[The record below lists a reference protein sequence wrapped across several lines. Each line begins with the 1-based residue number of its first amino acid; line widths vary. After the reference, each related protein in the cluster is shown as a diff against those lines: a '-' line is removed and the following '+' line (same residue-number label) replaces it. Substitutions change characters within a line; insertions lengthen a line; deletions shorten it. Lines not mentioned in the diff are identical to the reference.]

1 MHPISGRSSRT
12 VHNGGRMTAPEP
24 KVITGVLERIT
35 FQNEENGYTVAKLLP
50 DSREQ
55 RGQVDSLATIVGSL
69 AGAIPGEALELT
81 GHWQQHDQHGWQ
93 FIVHSFK
100 SVLPA
105 TATGIRKY
113 LGSGLIK
120 GIGPRTAE
128 KIVAYFDVDTLQ
140 IFDTAPERLR
150 DVPGIGTKTIAKIIA
165 AWTEQKAIKDV
176 MIFLQGHGVSTSL
189 AVRIYKQYRD
199 ASISVAKNQPY
210 RLAREVFGIGFKT
223 ADKIALA
230 MGVQPDDPER
240 IKAGVL
246 FALSESTEDGHT
258 YQPRAQLALRAS
270 ELLGVEAAPTVKA
283 IDDLVVERSAH
294 AEPLRRTAAGSFENV
309 PAGAPARQLQIGEP
323 AAEYGTSADET
334 AIYLLP
340 FFHAEE
346 GIARQ
351 LARLCRPATDL
362 LAEFRAVDAAV
373 MFGWLEQ
380 TEKITLADKQ
390 KEGVLMALTQPVGV
404 LTGGPGTGKTTSMRA
419 LIRVLQAKRK
429 RIVLAAPTGRAARR
443 LSEATGLEAK
453 TLHRLL
459 AIRPGGKPQFDAD
472 APLPADIV
480 IIDETSMLD
489 TLLMNTLLK
498 AVPTGA
504 HVLFVGDA
512 DQLPSVGAG
521 NVLADIIASESMPV
535 VRLEQIFRQS
545 ETSAIAVNAH
555 RINRGEMPLT
565 GGPIEDFFLFAEDDA
580 EKAAALVV
588 DLVARRIPAKFG
600 LRPIEIQVL
609 APMHNGKCGVAW
621 LNGALQAALNPPD
634 DDKPQKAFGNR
645 VFRQGDKVLQMRN
658 NYDMDVFNG
667 DGGVITRI
675 DTVDQVVTVQLED
688 DRVVEY
694 DFTELDQLTLAY
706 AISIHKS
713 QGSEY
718 PCVVMPMVMSHFM
731 MLERKLIYTGLT
743 RARKLAVLV
752 GSRKAIG
759 VAVRNGG
766 ASGAGRMT
774 GLRARVQQ
782 NNT

>member
-1 MHPISGRSSRT
+1 MSELIPK
-12 VHNGGRMTAPEP
+12 VVP

-35 FQNEENGYTVAKLLP
+35 FQNEENGYTVAKLAP

-55 RGQVDSLATIVGSL
+55 REQGDSLATVVGSL
-69 AGAIPGEALELT
+69 AGAAPGESLELT
-81 GHWQQHDQHGWQ
+81 GHWQHHDQHGWQ
-93 FIVHSFK
+93 FVVHSYK
-100 SVLPA
+100 SILPA

-128 KIVAYFDVDTLQ
+128 KIVAHFDVDTLAV
-140 IFDTAPERLR
+140 FDAAPQRLHE
-150 DVPGIGTKTIAKIIA
+150 VPGVGPKTVGKIIA

-176 MIFLQGHGVSTSL
+176 MVFLQGHGVSTSL
-189 AVRIYKQYRD
+189 AVRIYKQYKD
-199 ASISVAKNQPY
+199 ASISIAKNHPY
-210 RLAREVFGIGFKT
+210 RLAREVHGIGFKT

-230 MGVQPDDPER
+230 MGVRVDDPER

-246 FALSESTEDGHT
+246 FALSEATEEGHT
-258 YQPRAQLALRAS
+258 YQPRMALATRAA
-270 ELLGVEAAPTVKA
+270 ELLGVETAPTVNA
-283 IDDLVVERSAH
+283 IDELVNERGAH
-294 AEPLRRTAAGSFENV
+294 AEPLRRGASGSFENV
-309 PAGAPARQLQIGEP
+309 PAAGREAPMQLSEQP
-323 AAEYGTSADET
+323 AEYGVPVEET

-351 LARLCRPATDL
+351 IERLRRPAVDL
-362 LAEFRAVDAAV
+362 LTEFGTVDYDV
-373 MFGWLEQ
+373 MFGWLASA
-380 TEKITLADKQ
+380 EKIELAERQ
-390 KEGVLMALTQPVGV
+390 KEGVVMALTQPVGI

-419 LIRVLQAKRK
+419 LIRVLRAKR
-429 RIVLAAPTGRAARR
+429 RRVVLAAPTGRAAKR

-459 AIRPGGKPQFDAD
+459 AIRPGGKPQFDAET
-472 APLPADIV
+472 PLPADVVIV
-480 IIDETSMLD
+480 DESSMLD

-504 HVLFVGDA
+504 HLLLVGDA

-521 NVLADIIASESMPV
+521 NVLADLIGAGGIPV
-535 VRLEQIFRQS
+535 VRLDRIFRQS
-545 ETSAIAVNAH
+545 ETSAIATNAH
-555 RINRGEMPLT
+555 RINAGEMPLT
-565 GGPIEDFFLFAEDDA
+565 GGAIEDFFLFAEDDA

-600 LRPIEIQVL
+600 LRPADIQVL

-621 LNGALQAALNPPD
+621 LNGALQAALNPPEEN
-634 DDKPQKAFGNR
+634 KPQKAFGNR
-645 VFRQGDKVLQMRN
+645 VFRLGDKVLQTRN
-658 NYDMDVFNG
+658 NYDIDVFNG

-675 DTVDQVVTVQLED
+675 DAVDQIVEVRLED
-688 DRVVEY
+688 ERLVEY
-694 DFTELDQLTLAY
+694 DFTDLDQLALAY

-718 PCVVMPMVMSHFM
+718 PCVVMPVLMSHFM
-731 MLERKLIYTGLT
+731 MLERKLVYTGLT

-759 VAVRNGG
+759 IAVRNGG
-766 ASGAGRMT
+766 VSGAGRMT
-774 GLRARVQQ
+774 GLRGRVTQR
-782 NNT
+782 

>member
-1 MHPISGRSSRT
+1 MSEFT
-12 VHNGGRMTAPEP
+12 P

-35 FQNEENGYTVAKLLP
+35 FQNEENGYTVAKLAP
-50 DSREQ
+50 DNREQ
-55 RGQVDSLATIVGSL
+55 RDQGDALATIVGPL
-69 AGAIPGEALELT
+69 AGAVPGEALELT
-81 GHWQQHDQHGWQ
+81 GHWQHHDQHGWQ
-93 FIVHSFK
+93 FVVHSYK

-128 KIVAYFDVDTLQ
+128 KIVAHFDVETLHV
-140 IFDTAPERLR
+140 FDTAPERLR
-150 DVPGIGTKTIAKIIA
+150 DVPGIGARTVAKIIA
-165 AWTEQKAIKDV
+165 AWSEQKAIKDV
-176 MIFLQGHGVSTSL
+176 MVFLQGHGVSTSL
-189 AVRIYKQYRD
+189 AVRIYKQYKD
-199 ASISVAKNQPY
+199 ASISIARNHPY

-230 MGVQPDDPER
+230 MGVRPDDPER

-246 FALSESTEDGHT
+246 FALSEATEEGHT
-258 YQPRAQLALRAS
+258 YQPRAELAAHAA
-270 ELLGVEAAPTVKA
+270 ELLGVDVAPTAQA
-283 IDDLVVERSAH
+283 IDDLVAERGAH
-294 AEPLRRTAAGSFENV
+294 AEPLSSVPENARSEAAAASGDG
-309 PAGAPARQLQIGEP
+309 PLRLGEP
-323 AAEYGTSADET
+323 LAEYGAPADET

-351 LARLCRPATDL
+351 LTRLNRPAVDL
-362 LAEFRAVDAAV
+362 LADFQRVDPAA
-373 MFGWLEQ
+373 MFAWLEQ
-380 TEKITLADKQ
+380 AEKITLADKQ
-390 KEGVLMALTQPVGV
+390 KDGVLMALTRSVCV

-429 RIVLAAPTGRAARR
+429 RIVLAAPTGRAAKR
-443 LSEATGLEAK
+443 LSDATGLEAK

-459 AIRPGGKPQFDAD
+459 AIRPGGKPQYDAES
-472 APLPADIV
+472 PLPADMVIV
-480 IIDETSMLD
+480 DETSMLD

-521 NVLADIIASESMPV
+521 NVLADVIAAGSLPM

-545 ETSAIAVNAH
+545 EKSAIAVNAH
-555 RINRGEMPLT
+555 RINSGEMPLT
-565 GGPIEDFFLFAEDDA
+565 GGPIEDFYLFAEDDA
-580 EKAAALVV
+580 EKSAALVV

-600 LRPIEIQVL
+600 LRPMDIQVL

-621 LNGALQAALNPPD
+621 LNGALQAALNPSD
-634 DDKPQKAFGNR
+634 DDKPQKVFGNR
-645 VFRQGDKVLQMRN
+645 TFRQGDKVLQMRN

-667 DGGVITRI
+667 DGGMITRI
-675 DTVDQVVTVQLED
+675 DPVDQVVTVQLED

-718 PCVVMPMVMSHFM
+718 PCVVMPIVMSHYM

-743 RARKLAVLV
+743 RARRLAVLV

-766 ASGAGRMT
+766 ASGAGRRT
-774 GLRARVQQ
+774 GLRARIRSSVAA
-782 NNT
+782 

>member
-1 MHPISGRSSRT
+1 
-12 VHNGGRMTAPEP
+12 MTAPEP

-35 FQNEENGYTVAKLLP
+35 FQNEENGYTVAKLTP

-55 RGQVDSLATIVGSL
+55 RGQTDSLATIVGSL
-69 AGAIPGEALELT
+69 AGAVPGEALELT
-81 GHWQQHDQHGWQ
+81 GHWQHHDQHGWQ
-93 FIVHSFK
+93 FMVHSYK

-128 KIVAYFDVDTLQ
+128 KIVAHFDVETLHV
-140 IFDTAPERLR
+140 FDAAPDRLR
-150 DVPGIGTKTIAKIIA
+150 EVPGIGAKTVAKIIA
-165 AWTEQKAIKDV
+165 AWSEQKAIKDV
-176 MIFLQGHGVSTSL
+176 MVFLQGHGVSTSL
-189 AVRIYKQYRD
+189 AVRIYKQYKD
-199 ASISVAKNQPY
+199 ASISIAKNHPY

-230 MGVQPDDPER
+230 MGVRPDDPER

-246 FALSESTEDGHT
+246 FALSEATEEGHT
-258 YQPRAQLALRAS
+258 YQPRAQLAARAA
-270 ELLGVEAAPTVKA
+270 ELLGVDAAPTMQA
-283 IDDLVVERSAH
+283 IDDLVAERGAH
-294 AEPLRRTAAGSFENV
+294 AEPLRRTEAGAFENV
-309 PAGAPARQLQIGEP
+309 PTAGASTNASAPAAGQLMLGE
-323 AAEYGTSADET
+323 ARAEYGTPAAET

-351 LARLCRPATDL
+351 LARLRRPMVDL
-362 LAEFRAVDAAV
+362 LAEFRTVDAAA

-380 TEKITLADKQ
+380 TEKTMLAEKQ
-390 KEGVLMALTQPVGV
+390 KEGVLMALTQPVCV

-429 RIVLAAPTGRAARR
+429 RIVLAAPTGRAAKR
-443 LSEATGLEAK
+443 LSDATGLEAK

-459 AIRPGGKPQFDAD
+459 AIRPGGKPQYDAD
-472 APLPADIV
+472 APLPADMVIV
-480 IIDETSMLD
+480 DETSMLD

-521 NVLADIIASESMPV
+521 NVLADIIASESLPV

-545 ETSAIAVNAH
+545 EKSAIAVNAH
-555 RINRGEMPLT
+555 RINSGEMPLT
-565 GGPIEDFFLFAEDDA
+565 GGPIEDFYLFGEDDA

-600 LRPIEIQVL
+600 LRPTDIQVL

-621 LNGALQAALNPPD
+621 LNGALQSTLNPPH
-634 DDKPQKAFGNR
+634 DDKPQKVFGNR
-645 VFRQGDKVLQMRN
+645 TFRVGDKVLQMRN
-658 NYDMDVFNG
+658 NYDMDVYNG

-675 DTVDQVVTVQLED
+675 DVVDQVVTVQLED
-688 DRVVEY
+688 DRIVEY
-694 DFTELDQLTLAY
+694 DFTDLDQLTLAY

-743 RARKLAVLV
+743 RARRLAVLV

-774 GLRARVQQ
+774 GLRARMRSAHDD
-782 NNT
+782 